1 MSYEG
6 VRRAQRG
13 GNVVRPQPVSDKSYV
28 ASVVD
33 FLHDAYAGPSPVE
46 SDKIIWVKFEK
57 PDITDHI
64 FPCQEAA
71 DCPLFLVIGYS
82 NGVQIWS
89 ILSNGDAEEV
99 LSLRQGP
106 VRILRILPT
115 PPHSKNHHQD
125 KRPLI
130 AVCDGASSSQPFCS
144 VTIRSLR
151 SNEQVH
157 AVSFKT
163 PVCDI
168 LCNKRL
174 MIVALQEK
182 IAAFDAASF
191 KHRFIITSCYPA
203 GPPSINPLA
212 LGTRWLAYAD
222 KKLIPTHQSG
232 GGVCRD
238 ASKSYKATVI
248 HAAKAITKGISVFS
262 ESLGKYASSKLS
274 NSPPRSPESPG
285 EKATTS
291 PPHKQGT
298 PGVVTVVDA
307 CSLEGEFNVSDDS
320 PGDGIVAHFLAH
332 LNEPITAMTFDPSG
346 RLLFTAGAQGHVF
359 HIFRITSHPC
369 RSGLGAVHHLYILYR
384 GDTAAKVQHV
394 SFTNDSRWVAVSTMR
409 ETTHVFPITPYG
421 GHVCARTHTSQ
432 KIVNKESRFHKSAGL
447 EELEETGRWSPV
459 HGLSESPTS
468 SGFHT
473 PDSIASIPHNSTLN
487 VAIGNPRLPPYP
499 QTITILPLEQ
509 IKLSTTLGAV
519 ATSMAG
525 STKAGRGKSPSQASG
540 VSEYSGL
547 STCFAT
553 SRGHVQGAGQVSREK
568 DVTKSSSVPSLFIMS
583 CHGVLVEYFL
593 EPRASQPASVKKG
606 DDSPLELSAIMTAQ
620 WALQR
625 HIASSECHMRITGN
639 SLVHLFTDDGE
650 QSLLA
655 TQGSFYQSLPRNESC
670 ESLTSA
676 HSSSQD
682 SDFDEPWLAQVE
694 MVTHAG
700 PHRHLWMGPQFV
712 FKTVPQPSSTTILS
726 SSSSALLT
734 EGQETNRSAMD
745 MTVDDV
751 DLRSLRI
758 QPLRSDPLPTPQSQ
772 EGRVHRLSSC
782 EGSAGASIEY
792 GSGTFD
798 HASNLL
804 EVSCGSWPESYPSHQ
819 RSSEML
825 EEHLKQTIAEA
836 MAESPI
842 SETGPSGKRKD
853 YHQHHQSPHHQQQH
867 PVELVADSNGILSS
881 SPGSADSIPHSF
893 EARLSPQHT
902 MDHIL
907 VFPSA
912 SSSSPEC
919 N

>member
-1 MSYEG
+1 MSYAEG
-6 VRRAQRG
+6 ARRVPRG
-13 GNVVRPQPVSDKSYV
+13 GKTVRPQPVSDKSYM

-33 FLHDAYAGPSPVE
+33 FFHDAYAGSAPVE
-46 SDKIIWVKFEK
+46 NDKIIWVKFEK
-57 PDITDHI
+57 PDVTDNMNHS
-64 FPCQEAA
+64 QEAP
-71 DCPLFLVIGYS
+71 DCPLFLVIGYT

-89 ILSNGDAEEV
+89 ILANGDAEEV

-125 KRPLI
+125 KRPLVAI
-130 AVCDGASSSQPFCS
+130 CDGASSSQPFCS
-144 VTIRSLR
+144 VTIRSLKT
-151 SNEQVH
+151 NEQVH

-163 PVCDI
+163 PVVDI
-168 LCNKRL
+168 VCNKRL

-191 KHRFIITSCYPA
+191 KHRFIITSCYLA
-203 GPPSINPLA
+203 GPPNINPLA

-222 KKLIPTHQSG
+222 KKLIPSHQSG

-262 ESLGKYASSKLS
+262 ESLGKYASAKLS

-285 EKATTS
+285 EKTSSS
-291 PPHKQGT
+291 PPHRQGT
-298 PGVVTVVDA
+298 PGIVTVVDA
-307 CSLEGEFNVSDDS
+307 SSLEGEFNVTDDS
-320 PGDGIVAHFLAH
+320 SGDGVVAHFQAH
-332 LNEPITAMTFDPSG
+332 INEPVTAMTFDPSG

-509 IKLSTTLGAV
+509 IKLSTTLSVV
-519 ATSMAG
+519 ATSMAA
-525 STKAGRGKSPSQASG
+525 STTKPVRGKAPTQSSG
-540 VSEYSGL
+540 ASEYSGL
-547 STCFAT
+547 ATCFAI
-553 SRGHVQGAGQVSREK
+553 SRGHVQGANQVSREK
-568 DVTKSSSVPSLFIMS
+568 DSTRVSPIPSLFIMS
-583 CHGVLVEYFL
+583 CHGFLVEYTL
-593 EPRASQPASVKKG
+593 EPKATLPASVKKG
-606 DDSPLELSAIMTAQ
+606 DDSPLELVASMVSQ
-620 WALQR
+620 WRLQR
-625 HIASSECHMRITGN
+625 GINSPECNLRIPGN
-639 SLVHLFTDDGE
+639 SLVHLFSDDVDR
-650 QSLLA
+650 SIIA
-655 TQGSFYQSLPRNESC
+655 TQGSLYQSLPRNESC

-682 SDFDEPWLAQVE
+682 SDFDEPWLSQVE

-734 EGQETNRSAMD
+734 EGLETNRSAMD
-745 MTVDDV
+745 MTVDDM

-758 QPLRSDPLPTPQSQ
+758 QPLRSDPLPTPQARD
-772 EGRVHRLSSC
+772 GRVQRLSSC

-804 EVSCGSWPESYPSHQ
+804 EVSCGSWPESYPNQQ
-819 RSSEML
+819 RSTEML

-836 MAESPI
+836 MVESPS
-842 SETGPSGKRKD
+842 SETGPSSKLKGT
-853 YHQHHQSPHHQQQH
+853 
-867 PVELVADSNGILSS
+867 
-881 SPGSADSIPHSF
+881 SAPF
-893 EARLSPQHT
+893 
-902 MDHIL
+902 
-907 VFPSA
+907 
-912 SSSSPEC
+912 
-919 N
+919 

>member
-1 MSYEG
+1 MSYAEG
-6 VRRAQRG
+6 ARRVPRG
-13 GNVVRPQPVSDKSYV
+13 GKTVRPQPVSDKSYM

-33 FLHDAYAGPSPVE
+33 FFHDAYAGSAPVE
-46 SDKIIWVKFEK
+46 NDKIIWVKFEK
-57 PDITDHI
+57 PDVTDNMNHS
-64 FPCQEAA
+64 QEAPE
-71 DCPLFLVIGYS
+71 CPLFLVIGYT

-89 ILSNGDAEEV
+89 ILANGDAEEV

-125 KRPLI
+125 KRPLVAI
-130 AVCDGASSSQPFCS
+130 CDGASSSQPFCS
-144 VTIRSLR
+144 VTIRSLKT
-151 SNEQVH
+151 NEQVH

-163 PVCDI
+163 PVVDI
-168 LCNKRL
+168 VCNKRL

-191 KHRFIITSCYPA
+191 KHRFIITSCYLA
-203 GPPSINPLA
+203 GPPNVNPLA

-222 KKLIPTHQSG
+222 KKLIPSHQSG

-262 ESLGKYASSKLS
+262 ESLGKYASAKLS

-285 EKATTS
+285 EKTSSS
-291 PPHKQGT
+291 PPHRQGT

-307 CSLEGEFNVSDDS
+307 SFLEGEFNVTDDS
-320 PGDGIVAHFLAH
+320 PGDGVVAHFQAH
-332 LNEPITAMTFDPSG
+332 INEPVTAMTFDHSG

-509 IKLSTTLGAV
+509 IKLSTTLSVV
-519 ATSMAG
+519 ATSMAA
-525 STKAGRGKSPSQASG
+525 STTKPVRGKAPTQSSG
-540 VSEYSGL
+540 ASEYSGL
-547 STCFAT
+547 ATCFAI
-553 SRGHVQGAGQVSREK
+553 SRGHVQGANQVSREK
-568 DVTKSSSVPSLFIMS
+568 DSTRVSPIPSLFIMS
-583 CHGVLVEYFL
+583 CHGFLVEYTL
-593 EPRASQPASVKKG
+593 EPKATLPASIKKG
-606 DDSPLELSAIMTAQ
+606 DDSPLELVASMVSQ
-620 WALQR
+620 WRLQR
-625 HIASSECHMRITGN
+625 GINSPECNLRIPGN
-639 SLVHLFTDDGE
+639 SLVHLFSDDVDR
-650 QSLLA
+650 SIIA
-655 TQGSFYQSLPRNESC
+655 TQGSLYQSLPRNESC

-676 HSSSQD
+676 HSSCQD
-682 SDFDEPWLAQVE
+682 SDFDEPWLSQVE

-734 EGQETNRSAMD
+734 EGLETNRSAMD
-745 MTVDDV
+745 MTVDDM

-758 QPLRSDPLPTPQSQ
+758 QPLRSDPLPTPQARD
-772 EGRVHRLSSC
+772 GRVQRLSSC

-804 EVSCGSWPESYPSHQ
+804 EVSCGSWPESYPNQQ
-819 RSSEML
+819 RSTEML

-836 MAESPI
+836 MVESPS
-842 SETGPSGKRKD
+842 SETGPSSKLKG
-853 YHQHHQSPHHQQQH
+853 HHQRLNP
-867 PVELVADSNGILSS
+867 PEFVTESNGVLSS
-881 SPGSADSIPHSF
+881 SAGSADSIPHSF

-912 SSSSPEC
+912 NSSSPEC